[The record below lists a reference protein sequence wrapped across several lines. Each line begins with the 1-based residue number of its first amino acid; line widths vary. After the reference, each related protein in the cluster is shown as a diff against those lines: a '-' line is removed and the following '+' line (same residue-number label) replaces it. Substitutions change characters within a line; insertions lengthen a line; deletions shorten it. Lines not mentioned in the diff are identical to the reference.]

1 MNKTI
6 LGVIVG
12 IIAVIA
18 LIFFFMSGDKGADN
32 GTPTGNNTSS
42 AQQSLNE
49 LLVSGRAQKC
59 TFTDTTDGGSYTG
72 TVYVGG
78 GKMRT
83 DFDSTVNG
91 ETTKGHMLV
100 EGQTSYTWMDGMMQG
115 FKMSF
120 DADAQA
126 DASAEQQTLDPEKKA
141 DYRCDSW
148 GVDSSIFNLPS
159 GVTFSD
165 LSSMM
170 PQVPTGGDVQGEA
183 TGSTSGS
190 ADVKAMQCAACDS
203 LTGDPQPQCKVV
215 LS

>member
-1 MNKTI
+1 
-6 LGVIVG
+6 
-12 IIAVIA
+12 
-18 LIFFFMSGDKGADN
+18 MSGDKGAYN
-32 GTPTGNNTSS
+32 GTPTTDNTSS

-49 LLVSGRAQKC
+49 LLASGRSQKC

-72 TVYVGG
+72 TVYVGA

-91 ETTKGHMLV
+91 QTTKGHMLV

-115 FKMSF
+115 FKMSL

-170 PQVPTGGDVQGEA
+170 PQVPTGGGVQGEA
-183 TGSTSGS
+183 TGSAGGS
-190 ADVKAMQCAACDS
+190 TDLKAMQCAACDS
-203 LTGDPQPQCKVV
+203 LTGDAQAQCKAA
-215 LS
+215 LICN